1 MSILDNADDKT
12 RKSYPVLT
20 GVLDYFPDALLAVA
34 EVSRLGNEQHNP
46 GQPLHWA
53 KEKSTDHGNTAVR
66 HIMQRGTRDSDGGR
80 HTAKAAWRILAM
92 LQTEIETEQRIE
104 KAQME
109 LARLGQEMDAGGA
122 PVTERFKRVRAL
134 PWFPRCDK
142 PGGFILDADPRTGPK
157 TRRTHDDD
165 AARNKRWASRPP
177 GVVFRDLNSRGRR
190 ADD

>member
-12 RKSYPVLT
+12 RKGYPVLT

-34 EVSRLGNEQHNP
+34 EVSRLGNDQHNP

-92 LQTEIETEQRIE
+92 LQTEIETEQR
-104 KAQME
+104 
-109 LARLGQEMDAGGA
+109 LAKENWGVESALVEQGATPFSKMD
-122 PVTERFKRVRAL
+122 VLKL
-134 PWFPRCDK
+134 PWYPRLCK
-142 PGGFILDADPRTGPK
+142 PGGMIPCVDPRKGPENRRLRHDRIARIRRAGK
-157 TRRTHDDD
+157 GTRGDV
-165 AARNKRWASRPP
+165 ACN
-177 GVVFRDLNSRGRR
+177 GRR
-190 ADD
+190 KGDF